1 MARKRKNYDLEKVKL
16 NKENLAGALKIFKYI
31 GPYKAYFAIGMV
43 LLVLGSLLF
52 MLIIGIPGEM
62 TNIASGSEGR
72 GFGLSIQQLGLILL
86 VALVTQG
93 IFSYFR
99 TVLFTIV
106 SERGMADLRKD
117 LYNKIIS
124 QSVTFF
130 EERRVG
136 ELTSRITADVEQ
148 LQSAFSVTLAEFLRQ
163 VVTLIAGIAII
174 AYMTPR
180 LSLIMLLT
188 FPVIVIS
195 AMIFGRY
202 IRRLSKKRQDQLA
215 ETNTIV
221 EETLQSFQVVK
232 SFANEWYESVRYG
245 KSVDKIVD
253 ISLSFAKVRGLF
265 FSFII
270 TVLFGGIFFILYRGA
285 LMVQDGTMAAGD
297 LFSFIIYTGVLGGA
311 IASFGTL
318 YSTLAS
324 AVGATER
331 VQAIL
336 DSTPEVEIGDSEQY
350 KDLAL
355 SGDII
360 YKDVHF
366 SYPTRKEMEILKGIN
381 LHIKEG
387 QKIALVGQSGSG
399 KSTIVSL
406 LMEFYPLD
414 SGSISIAGKEL
425 GDYNLTHLRQNVGIV
440 PQEVILFGGTIAEN
454 ILYGKPD
461 ATQEELTNAARK
473 SNCLEFI
480 ESFPEGFET
489 VVGERGIK
497 LSGGQRQRVAIAR
510 AILKDPR
517 ILILDEA
524 TSSLDAESE
533 RLVQEAL
540 DTLMEGRTSIIIAHR
555 LATIRDVDQIYVL
568 ENGHII
574 ENGTHDELIQF
585 DEGAYNSLAKLQ
597 FS

>member
-1 MARKRKNYDLEKVKL
+1 
-16 NKENLAGALKIFKYI
+16 
-31 GPYKAYFAIGMV
+31 
-43 LLVLGSLLF
+43 
-52 MLIIGIPGEM
+52 
-62 TNIASGSEGR
+62 
-72 GFGLSIQQLGLILL
+72 

-232 SFANEWYESVRYG
+232 SF
-245 KSVDKIVD
+245 
-253 ISLSFAKVRGLF
+253 
-265 FSFII
+265 
-270 TVLFGGIFFILYRGA
+270 
-285 LMVQDGTMAAGD
+285 QDGTMAAGD

-331 VQAIL
+331 VQGIL
-336 DSTPEVEIGDSEQY
+336 DSTPEVEIGDSYQRR
-350 KDLAL
+350 
-355 SGDII
+355 
-360 YKDVHF
+360 
-366 SYPTRKEMEILKGIN
+366 P
-381 LHIKEG
+381 
-387 QKIALVGQSGSG
+387 
-399 KSTIVSL
+399 
-406 LMEFYPLD
+406 
-414 SGSISIAGKEL
+414 
-425 GDYNLTHLRQNVGIV
+425 
-440 PQEVILFGGTIAEN
+440 EN
-454 ILYGKPD
+454 SPRRTEWKWKVND
-461 ATQEELTNAARK
+461 
-473 SNCLEFI
+473 
-480 ESFPEGFET
+480 
-489 VVGERGIK
+489 
-497 LSGGQRQRVAIAR
+497 
-510 AILKDPR
+510 R
-517 ILILDEA
+517 ILAYGVL
-524 TSSLDAESE
+524 
-533 RLVQEAL
+533 
-540 DTLMEGRTSIIIAHR
+540 SIR
-555 LATIRDVDQIYVL
+555 
-568 ENGHII
+568 
-574 ENGTHDELIQF
+574 
-585 DEGAYNSLAKLQ
+585 
-597 FS
+597 